1 MISTSDDWM
10 PKQAHQAD
18 LQAIAV
24 AANIA
29 AIEAGREPSYRFKP
43 ELVCI
48 VDTLDAGMLVF
59 RNERFNFVGPKLKI
73 FHWLKRIFERHDLTT
88 FR

>member
-1 MISTSDDWM
+1 M

-18 LQAIAV
+18 LQAEAT

-29 AIEAGREPSYRFKP
+29 AVLAGREPVTDFRP
-43 ELVCI
+43 ELICI

-59 RNERFNFVGPKLKI
+59 RNPSINFVGPKMKI
-73 FHWLKRIFERHDLTT
+73 FHWLKRFFEGWYLRT